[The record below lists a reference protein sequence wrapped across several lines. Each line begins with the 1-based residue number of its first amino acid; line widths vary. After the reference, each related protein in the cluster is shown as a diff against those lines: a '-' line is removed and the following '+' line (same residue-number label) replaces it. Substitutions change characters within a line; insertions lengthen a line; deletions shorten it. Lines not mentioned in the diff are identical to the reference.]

1 MARTEL
7 VLLTGLS
14 GAGKST
20 AVRCF
25 EEMGYF
31 TVDNMPPAL
40 LPTFVRL
47 CTEREPPGDSWR
59 PNVRRGRFPKGQ
71 CRGGGVRSNAG
82 RAG

>member
-1 MARTEL
+1 VADTQL
-7 VLLTGLS
+7 VIVTGLS

-31 TVDNMPPAL
+31 TVDNLPPAL

-47 CTEREPPGDSWR
+47 CAERVPPVEHVATVIDI
-59 PNVRRGRFPKGQ
+59 
-71 CRGGGVRSNAG
+71 RGGEFFEDI
-82 RAG
+82 RAASTN